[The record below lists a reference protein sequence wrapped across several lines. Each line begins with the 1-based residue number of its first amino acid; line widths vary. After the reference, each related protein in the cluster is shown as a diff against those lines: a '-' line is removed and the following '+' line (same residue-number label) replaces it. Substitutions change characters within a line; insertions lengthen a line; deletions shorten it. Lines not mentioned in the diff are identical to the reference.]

1 MSPARTSPLDIL
13 VITLLGLGLGFW
25 LAASL
30 GGPAAGQA
38 HVYLGGERQETLAL
52 NQDLD
57 YAVHGPLGESRLE
70 VRDGRIRISQA
81 PCPHRLCMRQ
91 GWQDQA
97 GATINCVPNR
107 LHIRLAGRDTVYDSL
122 HY

>member
-1 MSPARTSPLDIL
+1 MSRSRISVLDIT
-13 VITLLGLGLGFW
+13 VIALLGLGLGFW

-30 GGPAAGQA
+30 GGPAAGEA
-38 HVYLGGERQETLAL
+38 HLYLDGERHGSLAL
-52 NQDLD
+52 NQDGE
-57 YAVHGPLGESRLE
+57 YAVNGPLGESRLA
-70 VRDGRIRISQA
+70 VRDGRIRITQA

-91 GWQDQA
+91 GWQEQA

-107 LHIRLAGRDTVYDSL
+107 LHIRLQGRETAYDSL